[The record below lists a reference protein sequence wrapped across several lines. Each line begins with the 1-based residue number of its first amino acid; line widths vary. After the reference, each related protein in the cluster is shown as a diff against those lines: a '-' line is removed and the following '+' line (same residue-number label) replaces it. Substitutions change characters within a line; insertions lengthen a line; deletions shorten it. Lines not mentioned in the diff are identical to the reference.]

1 MSTETA
7 NSAPTSAP
15 AKDQTYPLSQKL
27 NVSFSALEDRLI
39 VRADRL
45 QAESVIMLFTRRMTM
60 LVLQQTIARLPELSA
75 LDKTPAAYWQDV
87 LQMAHQQAMQ
97 AKTDADKT
105 AAASRL
111 SETAGVA
118 DSDKPK
124 PASNKQQAIYLATE
138 LTVQVSRDKKL
149 TLAFRGLRMPDAMT
163 EAQPHQPLL
172 AIPLTVDN
180 VHQLIELLIVKCQ
193 EAQWNLPLDLPW
205 LSPPAESPAPSG
217 GIVLAH

>member
-1 MSTETA
+1 MSTEAA
-7 NSAPTSAP
+7 NSPPTSAP

-39 VRADRL
+39 VRADRM
-45 QAESVIMLFTRRMTM
+45 QTEPVIMLFTRRMTL

-75 LDKTPAAYWQDV
+75 LDKTPSAYWQEV

-97 AKTDADKT
+97 AKTEADKTVAEAKQTDAGDADKP
-105 AAASRL
+105 
-111 SETAGVA
+111 G
-118 DSDKPK
+118 
-124 PASNKQQAIYLATE
+124 PASDEKQSIYLATE
-138 LTVQVSRDKKL
+138 LTVQVNRDHRL

-163 EAQPHQPLL
+163 EARPHQPLL

-193 EAQWNLPLDLPW
+193 EAQWHLPLDLPW
-205 LSPPAESPAPSG
+205 LSPPAASSAPTG
-217 GIVLAH
+217 GVVLAH

>member
-1 MSTETA
+1 MSTEAA
-7 NSAPTSAP
+7 NSPPTSAP

-27 NVSFSALEDRLI
+27 NISFSALEDRLI
-39 VRADRL
+39 VRADRM
-45 QAESVIMLFTRRMTM
+45 QAEPVIMLFTRRMTL

-75 LDKTPAAYWQDV
+75 LNKTPSAYWQEV

-105 AAASRL
+105 AAAAKQSD
-111 SETAGVA
+111 AGDA
-118 DSDKPK
+118 DKPG
-124 PASNKQQAIYLATE
+124 PTSDEKQSIYLATE
-138 LTVQVSRDKKL
+138 LTVQVNRDHRL

-163 EAQPHQPLL
+163 EARPHQPLL

-193 EAQWNLPLDLPW
+193 EAQWHLPLDLPW
-205 LSPPAESPAPSG
+205 LSPPAASSAPTG

>member
-1 MSTETA
+1 MSTEAA
-7 NSAPTSAP
+7 NSPPTSAP

-27 NVSFSALEDRLI
+27 NISFSALEDRLI
-39 VRADRL
+39 VRADRM
-45 QAESVIMLFTRRMTM
+45 QTEPVIMLFTRRMTL

-75 LDKTPAAYWQDV
+75 LDKTPAAYWQEV

-105 AAASRL
+105 VAAAKQL
-111 SETAGVA
+111 DAGDA
-118 DSDKPK
+118 DKPK
-124 PASNKQQAIYLATE
+124 PTSDEKQSIYLATE
-138 LTVQVSRDKKL
+138 LTVQVNRDHRL

-163 EAQPHQPLL
+163 EARPHQPLL

-193 EAQWNLPLDLPW
+193 EAQWHLPLDLPW
-205 LSPPAESPAPSG
+205 LSPPAASSAPTG

>member
-1 MSTETA
+1 MSTDVA
-7 NSAPTSAP
+7 SPSPVSAP

-27 NVSFSALEDRLI
+27 NISFSALEDRLI
-39 VRADRL
+39 VRADRM
-45 QAESVIMLFTRRMTM
+45 QAEPVIVLFTRRMTM
-60 LVLQQTIARLPELSA
+60 LVLQQTIGRLPELSA

-105 AAASRL
+105 AAGVSQ
-111 SETAGVA
+111 SDTADV
-118 DSDKPK
+118 DKPK
-124 PASNKQQAIYLATE
+124 STGNEQQAIYLATE
-138 LTVQVSRDKKL
+138 LTLQVSRDKRL

-163 EAQPHQPLL
+163 EARPHQPLL

-205 LSPPAESPAPSG
+205 LSPPTESPAPAG

>member
-1 MSTETA
+1 MSTDAA
-7 NSAPTSAP
+7 NPLPASEP
-15 AKDQTYPLSQKL
+15 AKNQTYPLSQKL

-39 VRADRL
+39 VRADRM
-45 QAESVIMLFTRRMTM
+45 QAEPVIMLFTRRMTM

-97 AKTDADKT
+97 AKTEADKM
-105 AAASRL
+105 AAKPSDTLDA
-111 SETAGVA
+111 
-118 DSDKPK
+118 DKPK
-124 PASNKQQAIYLATE
+124 PASGEKQAIYLATE
-138 LTVQVSRDKKL
+138 LTVQVNPNHRL
-149 TLAFRGLRMPDAMT
+149 TLAFRGLQMPDAMT
-163 EAQPHQPLL
+163 EARPHLPLL

-205 LSPPAESPAPSG
+205 LSSPAASPAPTG
-217 GIVLAH
+217 GVVLSH